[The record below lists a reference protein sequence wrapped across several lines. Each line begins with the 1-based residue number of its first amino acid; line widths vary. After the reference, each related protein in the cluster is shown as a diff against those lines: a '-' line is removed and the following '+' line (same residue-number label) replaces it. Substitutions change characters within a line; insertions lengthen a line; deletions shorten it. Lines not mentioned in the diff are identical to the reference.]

1 MRPRNYLYS
10 VLFLSSSFLLLVM
23 LTNLLIDPRGLYG
36 YSLDQFSNSSYS
48 DRLGDRLNSGSNAET
63 INEFAYDARRFKYN
77 KIFFERRQEFDCIV
91 FGSSHVNQFS
101 SLPPLKALDYS
112 CNNILNLSF
121 PGTSIEDYLASS
133 YLLLQNK
140 LPSQKL
146 FFSVATSLFSAN
158 GAINMLWLKN
168 FQWVLEMNS
177 QLSNKI
183 TIQDPYASLGKNLFN
198 AAYFQNSLTRL
209 FSSVEDSYEIQNPKF
224 IEGHD
229 HTVMLRDGSIIYSQ
243 QYVAK
248 KARTPVLPMPEIIFN
263 SSASIGGESSKSA
276 KMGLLHL
283 DRNGLL
289 YSADLFE
296 TFRELLMMLRQGGYD
311 INILLTPIHPT
322 IYFDSP
328 NAVFTKS
335 LKQVEAK
342 LISLSASEDIPL
354 HGSYNPK
361 DVGCNAEEYYDT
373 THIMYSCISKIQL
386 INANIQ

>member
-1 MRPRNYLYS
+1 MRPRTYLFT
-10 VLFLSSSFLLLVM
+10 VFFLSSSLLLLVA

-48 DRLGDRLNSGSNAET
+48 DRLGDRLNNGSDAET

-77 KIFFERRQEFDCIV
+77 KIFFERRQDFDCIV

-101 SLPPLKALDYS
+101 SIPPLKALDYS

-140 LPSQKL
+140 MPDQKL
-146 FFSVATSLFSAN
+146 FFSVATTLFSAN

-168 FQWVLEMNS
+168 FQWVIEMNN

-183 TIQDPYASLGKNLFN
+183 LIQDPYVSLGKNLIN
-198 AAYFQNSLTRL
+198 AAYFKNSLNRL
-209 FSSVEDSYEIQNPKF
+209 FYTVEDSYQIYNPKF

-248 KARTPVLPMPEIIFN
+248 KAKTPVLPLPENTFN
-263 SSASIGGESSKSA
+263 PNKSVERDGSKST
-276 KMGLLHL
+276 KIGLLHL
-283 DRNGLL
+283 DQSGLL
-289 YSADLFE
+289 YSADLFA
-296 TFRELLMMLRQGGYD
+296 TFTEILLMLREGGYD
-311 INILLTPIHPT
+311 VNIILTPIHPA
-322 IYFDSP
+322 IYLDSSKS
-328 NAVFTKS
+328 FLTKS

-342 LISLSASEDIPL
+342 LISLSSSEGIPL
-354 HGSYNPK
+354 HGSYNPQN
-361 DVGCNAEEYYDT
+361 VGCNADEYYDT
-373 THIMYSCISKIQL
+373 THIMYSCISKIKL
-386 INANIQ
+386 INTIF

>member
-1 MRPRNYLYS
+1 MSSSL
-10 VLFLSSSFLLLVM
+10 LFLVI

-77 KIFFERRQEFDCIV
+77 KIFFERRKEFDCIV

-112 CNNILNLSF
+112 CNSILNLSF

-140 LPSQKL
+140 LPDQKL

-168 FQWVLEMNS
+168 FQWVLGMNK

-183 TIQDPYASLGKNLFN
+183 IIQDPYTSLGKNLFN
-198 AAYFQNSLTRL
+198 AAYFKNSLTRL
-209 FSSVEDSYEIQNPKF
+209 FTSVEDSHQIYNPKF

-243 QYVAK
+243 KYVAK
-248 KARTPVLPMPEIIFN
+248 KARTPVLPMPEITFN
-263 SSASIGGESSKSA
+263 PNASIEGKRSKSA
-276 KMGLLHL
+276 KMGLLHV
-283 DRNGLL
+283 DQNGLL
-289 YSADLFE
+289 YSTELFA
-296 TFRELLMMLRQGGYD
+296 TFTEILLMLRQSGYD
-311 INILLTPIHPT
+311 VNILLTPIHPA

-328 NAVFTKS
+328 KAVFTKS

-342 LISLSASEDIPL
+342 LISLSSSEGIPL
-354 HGSYNPK
+354 HGSYNPQS
-361 DVGCNAEEYYDT
+361 VGCNADEYYDT
-373 THIMYSCISKIQL
+373 THIMYTCISKIKL
-386 INANIQ
+386 IDIIF

>member
-1 MRPRNYLYS
+1 
-10 VLFLSSSFLLLVM
+10 M

-36 YSLDQFSNSSYS
+36 NSLDKFSNSSYS
-48 DRLGDRLNSGSNAET
+48 DHLGDRLNSGSNAET

-112 CNNILNLSF
+112 CNSILNLSF

-140 LPSQKL
+140 LPGQKL
-146 FFSVATSLFSAN
+146 FFSVAPSLFSDN

-168 FQWVLEMNS
+168 FKWVLGMNN

-183 TIQDPYASLGKNLFN
+183 TIQDPYVSLGKNLFN
-198 AAYFQNSLTRL
+198 AAYFKNSLTRL
-209 FSSVEDSYEIQNPKF
+209 FSSVEDSYQIHNLKF

-243 QYVAK
+243 KYVAQ
-248 KARTPVLPMPEIIFN
+248 KARTPVLPMPEIILN
-263 SSASIGGESSKSA
+263 SNASIGGESSKIA
-276 KMGLLHL
+276 KMGLLHVNL
-283 DRNGLL
+283 SGIL
-289 YSADLFE
+289 YSTNLFQ
-296 TFRELLMMLRQGGYD
+296 TFAELLMKLKQGGYD
-311 INILLTPIHPT
+311 VNILLTPIHPV

-342 LISLSASEDIPL
+342 LISFSVFEGIPL
-354 HGSYNPK
+354 HGSYNPQS
-361 DVGCNAEEYYDT
+361 VGCNAEEYYDT
-373 THIMYSCISKIQL
+373 THIMYSCISKIKL
-386 INANIQ
+386 LNTIF